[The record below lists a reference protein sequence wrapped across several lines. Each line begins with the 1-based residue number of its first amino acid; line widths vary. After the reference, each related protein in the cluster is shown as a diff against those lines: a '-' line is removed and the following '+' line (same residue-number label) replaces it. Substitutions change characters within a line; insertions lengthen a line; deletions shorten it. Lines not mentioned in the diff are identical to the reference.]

1 MKNYVA
7 GAGGGSKGKKQSNDK
22 NTLFSIASL
31 QVLDLI
37 SEGQIGGLVD
47 GAKSIYFDDVPLQN
61 QTGSF
66 NYDNVYVKE
75 ARGTPYQDMMQGYE
89 NTVIP
94 IEVGAEV
101 KNGYPVVRS
110 ITETVADK
118 VRCAVSIPYL
128 YRVDNGLKK
137 TSIEFKFEIAINND
151 DFVDFGTQKVEGK
164 PLLNIREAIP
174 LISLRRTLREK
185 HPSAG

>member
-7 GAGGGSKGKKQSNDK
+7 GAGGGNKGNKQSNDK

-66 NYDNVYVKE
+66 NYDNV
-75 ARGTPYQDMMQGYE
+75 
-89 NTVIP
+89 
-94 IEVGAEV
+94 
-101 KNGYPVVRS
+101 
-110 ITETVADK
+110 
-118 VRCAVSIPYL
+118 
-128 YRVDNGLKK
+128 
-137 TSIEFKFEIAINND
+137 
-151 DFVDFGTQKVEGK
+151 
-164 PLLNIREAIP
+164 
-174 LISLRRTLREK
+174 
-185 HPSAG
+185 